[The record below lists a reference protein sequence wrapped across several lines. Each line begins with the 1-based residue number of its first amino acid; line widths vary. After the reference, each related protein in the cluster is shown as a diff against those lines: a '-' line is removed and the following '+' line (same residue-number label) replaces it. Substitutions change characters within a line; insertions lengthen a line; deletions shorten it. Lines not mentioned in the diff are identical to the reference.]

1 VLNIPNTITILRLLL
16 VPVLALLLLRGSFG
30 AAIWVLLGAGI
41 SDALDGFI
49 ARRFNQLTYLGSVLD
64 PLADKCLITVTVL
77 TLSWVGLLPWWLTAV
92 IVLRDLVIVG
102 GAVAYYIR
110 AGGIEMSPTIPSKV
124 NTLVQTCLIFLVLVI
139 ATGMV
144 QAAGWLP
151 ALFGLALFTTLFSGV
166 HYIVLWGRR
175 GAELK
180 PKAGRRPLTG
190 DR

>member
-1 VLNIPNTITILRLLL
+1 MNIPDTITILRILL
-16 VPVLALLLLRGSFG
+16 VPVLALLLLHGNYG

-41 SDALDGFI
+41 SDVLDGFI
-49 ARRFNQLTYLGSVLD
+49 ARRFNQRTYLGSVLD

-124 NTLVQTCLIFLVLVI
+124 NTLVQTCLIFLVLVN

-144 QAAGWLP
+144 PASGWLP
-151 ALFGLALFTTLFSGV
+151 ALFGLALFTTAFSGV

-180 PKAGRRPLTG
+180 ARGGRRPETS
-190 DR
+190 DQ